1 MSEQLKP
8 MSINPGDPV
17 TSELMAS
24 IVANINII
32 NSLANSVVEVTATQ
46 TSPVSSGTTST
57 QIIESGRVKVPC
69 TTSGTGTI
77 SVTFKKTFSAT
88 PNIICSLWQASSAN
102 FLKQKYQ
109 PVVTSPS
116 ATGFTI
122 SMLPVGATAS
132 GSVYV
137 QYIAASS

>member
-1 MSEQLKP
+1 MAEQLKP

-32 NSLANSVVEVTATQ
+32 NSLANSVVEVTATP
-46 TSPVSSGTTST
+46 TAYGTASTST
-57 QIIESGRVKVPC
+57 QIIESGRLKVPC

-109 PVVTSPS
+109 PVVTSHS

-132 GSVYV
+132 GSCYV
-137 QYIAASS
+137 QWIAASS

>member
-1 MSEQLKP
+1 MAEQLKP

-32 NSLANSVVEVTATQ
+32 NSLANSVVEVTATS
-46 TSPVSSGTTST
+46 TGSGTVSTST
-57 QIIESGRVKVPC
+57 QIIESGRLKVPC

-109 PVVTSPS
+109 PVVTSKS
-116 ATGFTI
+116 STGFTI

-137 QYIAASS
+137 EWIAASS

>member
-1 MSEQLKP
+1 MAEQLKP

-32 NSLANSVVEVTATQ
+32 NSLANSVVEVTATS
-46 TSPVSSGTTST
+46 TGSGTVSTST
-57 QIIESGRVKVPC
+57 QIIESGRLKVPC

-137 QYIAASS
+137 EWIAASS

>member
-1 MSEQLKP
+1 MAEQLKP

-32 NSLANSVVEVTATQ
+32 NSLANSVVEVTATS
-46 TSPVSSGTTST
+46 TGSGTVSTST
-57 QIIESGRVKVPC
+57 QIIESGRLKVPC

-88 PNIICSLWQASSAN
+88 PNIICSLWQPSSAN

-137 QYIAASS
+137 EWIAASS